1 MKTLFC
7 LMLHLFPALVC
18 VGAELHILCTS
29 DLHGRFERIPALAA
43 VMKSVPG
50 RSLKIDTGDTLT
62 GTLYSDW
69 CGGEPM
75 IRLLNHLR
83 FDVWVPGNHDFETG
97 YEAFSARVREF
108 RGTTLGAHWR
118 WKGVSPVKWKLF
130 EIDGVR
136 AAVIGAT
143 DPSMPLRVLPG
154 ADGEFGDVTMSI
166 GRIMPEILA
175 SRPHVIILAFHN
187 GLYSKYARL
196 NDLLRTHPEI
206 DLVLGGHSHKE
217 VTGRKL
223 RHVYFVQAGCHGSCV
238 AHITVKTDPKTGR
251 VVRIESELLYPDD
264 SVRDAETQA
273 ICAEFSRRQQKIAS
287 RRIAETTVFC
297 EWPRPRER
305 RSELGEF
312 YAASLMHAA
321 EADASFVSLPTVRGA
336 AADRSG
342 RYILTEGTLYR
353 LFPFRNRVCTV
364 VLKRED
370 LPELE
375 AFVKD
380 YAKKRKRRCFFAG
393 DISFDKDGVLGMRGE
408 QCVLAVSDFTLVS
421 TPVLRSK
428 LDTPGAWTI
437 VGGLCERDVL
447 RDSFRRAEKR
457 SCAPSAPQSCRGQ
470 NSFGRKD

>member
-7 LMLHLFPALVC
+7 AVLHLFLLFAC
-18 VGAELHILCTS
+18 AGAELHILYTS
-29 DLHGRFERIPALAA
+29 DLHGHFEKIPALAA
-43 VMKSVPG
+43 VMKNVSG

-75 IRLLNHLR
+75 IRLLNHLQ
-83 FDVWVPGNHDFETG
+83 FDIWVPGNHDFETG

-118 WKGVSPVKWKLF
+118 WKDVSPVKWKLF

-154 ADGEFGDVTMSI
+154 ADGEFGDVTISI

-175 SRPHVIILAFHN
+175 SRPHVIVLAFHN

-217 VTGRKL
+217 ITGRRL
-223 RHVYFVQAGCHGSCV
+223 RHVYFVQAGCHGSCI
-238 AHITVKTDPKTGR
+238 AHVTVRTDRKTGK
-251 VVRIESELLYPDD
+251 VTRIESELLYPDD
-264 SVRDAETQA
+264 RVRDAETEA
-273 ICAEFSRRQQKIAS
+273 ICRKFGLKQQKIAS
-287 RRIAETTVFC
+287 GQIAETTVLC
-297 EWPRPRER
+297 EWPKPRER
-305 RSELGEF
+305 HSELGEF
-312 YAASLMHAA
+312 YAASLMRAA
-321 EADASFVSLPTVRGA
+321 KADAAFVSLPAVRGTTA
-336 AADRSG
+336 ERAE
-342 RYILTEGTLYR
+342 RYTLTEGTLYR

-380 YAKKRKRRCFFAG
+380 YEKKRKRRCFFAG
-393 DISFDKDGVLGMRGE
+393 DISLGKDGILGMRRE

-428 LDTPGAWTI
+428 LDIPGAWKI
-437 VGGLCERDVL
+437 VGDLCERDVL
-447 RDSFRRAEKR
+447 RASFRRAEKCF
-457 SCAPSAPQSCRGQ
+457 SAPSAPQSHRGQ
-470 NSFGRKD
+470 NSFCRKD